1 MSFAGRVLQG
11 GVQVRIRLPQAQA
24 GCMSQQHSTG
34 EVLRS
39 VRRRSRHRD
48 DVDRRNSKVAT
59 SPKLTCCRCSRRR
72 AVWLQNAPLGCKASG
87 HVP

>member
-39 VRRRSRHRD
+39 ARRRSRHRD
-48 DVDRRNSKVAT
+48 EVDDRNSNEGRNLTKVDVLQVLAT
-59 SPKLTCCRCSRRR
+59 ARC
-72 AVWLQNAPLGCKASG
+72 LAS
-87 HVP
+87 